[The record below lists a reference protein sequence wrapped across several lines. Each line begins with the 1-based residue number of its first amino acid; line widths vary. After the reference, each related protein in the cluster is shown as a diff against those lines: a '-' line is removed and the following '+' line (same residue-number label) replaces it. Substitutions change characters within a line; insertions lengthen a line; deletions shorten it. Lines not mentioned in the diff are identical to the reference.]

1 VVWEPTFSERL
12 EQLAREDAEKPPD
25 FRTEG
30 EKRRDARRAEARRK
44 AETRVL
50 GDAPFYPEQSAE
62 RVERSSKPPKKTLV
76 SGRSR
81 ALRKMEQA
89 RIDKWKTAEQ
99 VIELISL
106 ALEQAGTP
114 GLVAN
119 LTLSASLITGGLT
132 AMTVAVALGI
142 GTLAEDILTVGAGI
156 ADDPLSIGFV
166 MVLFIEGKR
175 LVDLGLEIFER
186 VWQPTPPPT
195 EPEPD
200 TDSTGDVI

>member
-1 VVWEPTFSERL
+1 
-12 EQLAREDAEKPPD
+12 
-25 FRTEG
+25 
-30 EKRRDARRAEARRK
+30 
-44 AETRVL
+44 
-50 GDAPFYPEQSAE
+50 
-62 RVERSSKPPKKTLV
+62 
-76 SGRSR
+76 
-81 ALRKMEQA
+81 MEQA

-142 GTLAEDILTVGAGI
+142 GTLAEDILAVGAGI